1 MKKIMEIRMS
11 RLTLTS
17 VAATLAMTGAAY
29 AETEITLWHAMGGA
43 LGETVNQIAED
54 FNASQDEVVLTPVF
68 KGTYEETLTAG
79 IAAFRAGE
87 QPDILQVFDAG
98 AATVIGAKG
107 ATVPVQDLLS
117 DNGVAFDIEDYI
129 SGVRYFY
136 ADSDGKMIGMPFN
149 SSSPI
154 MYYNVDALEAAGVTA
169 PKTWEEFAET
179 TAPALAEAGYIALA
193 QSHLPW
199 IFTENFMSRHNL
211 PFATNDNGYDGNDTE
226 ILVNNDAIK
235 AHFTALT
242 EWQEAGYFNWYGT
255 GWGDNQTPFEEG
267 KVAIW
272 LGSSGSFG
280 GLAKKGLP
288 FEFSATFL
296 PYWEAVTTEPKQT
309 FIGGAALF
317 AMAGKSGEENAATAK
332 FFDFLTSAETQK
344 FWHKETGYVPITEA
358 AYELAKS
365 EGYYEEA
372 PAAEVGI
379 QQLSL
384 PAGENTR
391 GYRMGFYVQIRD
403 VMNREY
409 GRILTGETSVEDAFK
424 NIENEANQLLVRFAK
439 TQG

>member
-1 MKKIMEIRMS
+1 MS
-11 RLTLTS
+11 KTTLIS
-17 VAATLAMTGAAY
+17 VAASLALTTAAT
-29 AETEITLWHAMGGA
+29 AQTEIELWHAMGGA
-43 LGETVNQIAED
+43 LGETVNQMVEN
-54 FNASQDEVVLTPVF
+54 FNASQDEVQLTPVF
-68 KGTYEETLTAG
+68 KGSYEETLTAG

-87 QPDILQVFDAG
+87 QPNIMQVFDAG
-98 AATVIGAKG
+98 AATVIGAEG
-107 ATVPVQDLLS
+107 ATIPVQDLLS
-117 DNGVAFDIEDYI
+117 ENGVAFDIEDYI

-154 MYYNVDALEAAGVTA
+154 MYYNVDALEAAGVSA
-169 PKTWEEFAET
+169 PKTWEEFQET
-179 TAPALAEAGYIALA
+179 TAPALAKAGYIPLA

-199 IFTENFMSRHNL
+199 IFTENFHSRHNL
-211 PFATNDNGYDGNDTE
+211 PFATNDNGYDGLDTK

-235 AHFTALT
+235 AHFTALSDWK
-242 EWQEAGYFNWYGT
+242 ENGLFEWYGT

-280 GLAKKGLP
+280 GLAKKDLG
-288 FEFSATFL
+288 FDFSATFM
-296 PYWEAVTTEPKQT
+296 PYWEAVTTEPTQT

-317 AMAGKSGEENAATAK
+317 AMSGHSAEENAATAK
-332 FFDFLTSAETQK
+332 FFEYLSSPETQV

-358 AYELAKS
+358 AYDMAKAQ
-365 EGYYEEA
+365 GYYNEQ

-384 PAGENTR
+384 DAGDNTR

-409 GRILTGETSVEDAFK
+409 GRILTGETSVEDAFQ
-424 NIENEANQLLVRFAK
+424 NIETEANQLLARFAK

>member
-1 MKKIMEIRMS
+1 MT
-11 RLTLTS
+11 RLTLAT
-17 VAATLAMTGAAY
+17 AAAASLLSSAAF
-29 AETEITLWHAMGGA
+29 AETEITWWHAMGGA
-43 LGETVNQIAED
+43 LGETVNQIATD
-54 FNASQDEVVLTPVF
+54 FNASQDEYKITPVF

-87 QPDILQVFDAG
+87 QPNIMQVFDAG

-107 ATVPVQDLLS
+107 ATVPVQDLLE
-117 DNGVAFDIEDYI
+117 DNGIAFNIEDYI

-149 SSSPI
+149 SSSPV
-154 MYYNVDALEAAGVTA
+154 MYYNVDALEKAGVIP
-169 PKTWEEFAET
+169 PKTWEEFQSV
-179 TAPALAEAGYIALA
+179 TAPALKAAGYTALS

-211 PFATNDNGYDGNDTE
+211 PFATNNNGYDGTDTK

-235 AHFTALT
+235 AHFTAVT
-242 EWQEAGYFNWYGT
+242 EWQKDGYFEWFGT

-280 GLAKKGLP
+280 GLSKKDLP
-288 FEFSATFL
+288 FKFSATYL
-296 PYWEAVTTEPKQT
+296 PYWEAVTKEPKQT

-317 AMAGKSGEENAATAK
+317 AMAGKSAEENKATAA
-332 FFDFLTSAETQK
+332 FFKFLTSPETQYY
-344 FWHKETGYVPITEA
+344 WHKETGYVPITEA
-358 AYELAKS
+358 AYELAKKD
-365 EGYYEEA
+365 GHYDRM
-372 PAAEVGI
+372 PAAEIGI
-379 QQLSL
+379 KQLSL
-384 PAGENTR
+384 PAGENTK

-424 NIENEANQLLVRFAK
+424 KIEEESNQLLARFGK
-439 TQG
+439 TQS